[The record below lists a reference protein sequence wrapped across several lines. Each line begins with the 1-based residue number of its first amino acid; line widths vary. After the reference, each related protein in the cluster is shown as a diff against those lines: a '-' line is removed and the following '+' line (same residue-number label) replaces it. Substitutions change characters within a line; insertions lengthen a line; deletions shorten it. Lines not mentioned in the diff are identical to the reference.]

1 MPNLNIKG
9 SVLDDF
15 GRYLPTPI
23 IDKVIANNESLE
35 VNISLYFNFIE
46 MDIEQ
51 QDIDNYIEA
60 LTTNKLYV
68 YVAYILGEE
77 RVSTML
83 EQSNI
88 QVFSELY
95 EAGLAHFSGYTGRV
109 LDLNANYQQVLF
121 NADAPSGGIFEM
133 STEKYYSDN
142 DERIVQYVGTI
153 TVPIG
158 FTNYGTDWFGT
169 EYDGNTVP
177 THNIGIQ
184 AEGVNNN
191 VFQATLRLYDTLQ
204 DLSLCAFT
212 SWVDLSTPST
222 VTNPTFITSMAADT
236 GEGQGAPA
244 PYGANSAGQ
253 YDRNFERKVPDLMPL
268 LGQQQ
273 VSNISYESVFK
284 DSILDTE
291 PQLSYVDGQGAT
303 YNKTP
308 IQAINGKLYK
318 QDAYS
323 LEQIVALFTS
333 YVSEIVADDEE
344 VQAALDNISYIVQ
357 TYSDS
362 SQLLL
367 ELNILRKTFPDKSTA
382 TPVGRLYGGFKGRF
396 FGANEKVASG
406 TSVVEQLYKSSKL
419 VDARIT
425 PASHVGTLKEDQDP
439 SRWNFIYPYQA
450 GAAAGWDLGTGP
462 YDWIEGDWMTAVTV
476 FTEDTTD
483 EGQGQAEQKEFIKTG
498 FWFFDYRLALRQYSQ
513 ACSVLSYDALQQ
525 FVGGDQ
531 LNRYFTITEATVKKW
546 RKSRDTEGP
555 WGNTSDEYTPLAT
568 LTTQPSFAEIEVSW
582 TGGATEIRNAPC
594 SNTCTVEDH
603 DANSDFR
610 PDGSWL
616 QLRGIAGTDFNEQ
629 NKLIGFQFQDLE
641 HNYDGNRNE
650 KTDTRDEQV
659 IYSFSVTLEDN
670 TYKVLQQLYNTL
682 NNYFT
687 TEFEA
692 YYQMAVENC
701 SYNSIDGTFNDFFTE
716 GIMARYGTDTT
727 SYPWYRMPV
736 LINLHKQML
745 VGEFESDSKLL
756 ENAVMTASSI
766 NPINGNLSSLEAF
779 RANCDQFITDYY
791 GMGSTIYNL
800 ISATAPT
807 TVTIGGDNNN
817 LIMARPPTPISTI
830 SSTWAFSDTSLDT
843 GPYGRVW
850 GNLDTEIFAN
860 ARWSNSYTA
869 GDFATQINDTFNDF
883 YQEITGYMGVHS
895 TLASQYDGL
904 FEGWNGN
911 GQTTSPLIA
920 GEQVRMGPYF
930 DVNDSAIAET
940 IIINPGAPALGTAT
954 STTRV
959 KPSFDDFVNV
969 VFLYLFGHQSLGDQG
984 LAPGAAVK
992 WLTAM
997 SEEQDNA
1004 GPNFL
1009 TAFAEANGYD
1019 SWISSGYLGDIVVT
1033 PFTEQSSG
1041 HEMDVQPPWDD
1052 AVGMRWMIGLSQTEE
1067 LYLRLEELWISL
1079 GGRQWGCT
1087 PGVNCHSGE
1096 YTIEG
1101 RAEAVESDD
1110 PDTGG
1115 AADNNNGN
1123 GDEDPAN
1130 ADLTI

>member
-357 TYSDS
+357 TYGDS

-425 PASHVGTLKEDQDP
+425 PASHVRDGIL
-439 SRWNFIYPYQA
+439 FI
-450 GAAAGWDLGTGP
+450 
-462 YDWIEGDWMTAVTV
+462 
-476 FTEDTTD
+476 
-483 EGQGQAEQKEFIKTG
+483 
-498 FWFFDYRLALRQYSQ
+498 
-513 ACSVLSYDALQQ
+513 
-525 FVGGDQ
+525 
-531 LNRYFTITEATVKKW
+531 
-546 RKSRDTEGP
+546 
-555 WGNTSDEYTPLAT
+555 
-568 LTTQPSFAEIEVSW
+568 LT
-582 TGGATEIRNAPC
+582 
-594 SNTCTVEDH
+594 
-603 DANSDFR
+603 R
-610 PDGSWL
+610 P
-616 QLRGIAGTDFNEQ
+616 
-629 NKLIGFQFQDLE
+629 
-641 HNYDGNRNE
+641 
-650 KTDTRDEQV
+650 
-659 IYSFSVTLEDN
+659 
-670 TYKVLQQLYNTL
+670 VLQR
-682 NNYFT
+682 
-687 TEFEA
+687 
-692 YYQMAVENC
+692 V
-701 SYNSIDGTFNDFFTE
+701 
-716 GIMARYGTDTT
+716 GI
-727 SYPWYRMPV
+727 SVPV
-736 LINLHKQML
+736 
-745 VGEFESDSKLL
+745 
-756 ENAVMTASSI
+756 
-766 NPINGNLSSLEAF
+766 P
-779 RANCDQFITDYY
+779 
-791 GMGSTIYNL
+791 
-800 ISATAPT
+800 
-807 TVTIGGDNNN
+807 TIG
-817 LIMARPPTPISTI
+817 
-830 SSTWAFSDTSLDT
+830 
-843 GPYGRVW
+843 
-850 GNLDTEIFAN
+850 
-860 ARWSNSYTA
+860 
-869 GDFATQINDTFNDF
+869 
-883 YQEITGYMGVHS
+883 
-895 TLASQYDGL
+895 
-904 FEGWNGN
+904 
-911 GQTTSPLIA
+911 
-920 GEQVRMGPYF
+920 
-930 DVNDSAIAET
+930 
-940 IIINPGAPALGTAT
+940 
-954 STTRV
+954 
-959 KPSFDDFVNV
+959 
-969 VFLYLFGHQSLGDQG
+969 
-984 LAPGAAVK
+984 
-992 WLTAM
+992 
-997 SEEQDNA
+997 
-1004 GPNFL
+1004 
-1009 TAFAEANGYD
+1009 
-1019 SWISSGYLGDIVVT
+1019 
-1033 PFTEQSSG
+1033 
-1041 HEMDVQPPWDD
+1041 
-1052 AVGMRWMIGLSQTEE
+1052 
-1067 LYLRLEELWISL
+1067 
-1079 GGRQWGCT
+1079 
-1087 PGVNCHSGE
+1087 
-1096 YTIEG
+1096 
-1101 RAEAVESDD
+1101 
-1110 PDTGG
+1110 
-1115 AADNNNGN
+1115 
-1123 GDEDPAN
+1123 
-1130 ADLTI
+1130 